1 MATVL
6 EQREQK
12 VPAAAP
18 KLALF
23 YSARSG
29 RCRRV
34 EGFVAQVLQRR
45 QNHNTFRIVR
55 VAQDEYPELFERF
68 GVELVPTLLL
78 IEDKKVEGRLE
89 SPRNCRE
96 IEQFLAPWLK

>member
-1 MATVL
+1 MATVA
-6 EQREQK
+6 EQRET
-12 VPAAAP
+12 AAP
-18 KLALF
+18 PGAAKLAFF

-45 QNHNTFRIVR
+45 QNHDTFTIVR
-55 VAQDEYPELFERF
+55 VAQEEYPELFERF
-68 GVELVPTLLL
+68 GVERVPTLVV
-78 IEDKKVEGRLE
+78 IEDRKVEGRLE

-96 IEQFLAPWLK
+96 IEKFLAPWLK